1 MFFPTIR
8 WIIISF
14 SVIFIIHNTYLFFL
28 QNMTVPKI
36 QNVSEMQA
44 ACYNDIYHIIG
55 TNANNSNNNNSN
67 SNNNNSNSNS
77 NNSNNS
83 NSNNNNNN
91 SNNNSS
97 NSNNSSNNKPDD
109 LSAFLSDLKQ
119 RNTIA
124 NSNSSTLDNNLLH
137 NNNTYQ

>member
-14 SVIFIIHNTYLFFL
+14 SIIFIIHNTYLFFL
-28 QNMTVPKI
+28 ENMTVPKI

-44 ACYNDIYHIIG
+44 ACYNDIYNTIG
-55 TNANNSNNNNSN
+55 NNNSNQNNNSNNNNQ
-67 SNNNNSNSNS
+67 NNNSNSNQ
-77 NNSNNS
+77 
-83 NSNNNNNN
+83 
-91 SNNNSS
+91 
-97 NSNNSSNNKPDD
+97 NNKAATDD

-124 NSNSSTLDNNLLH
+124 NSAGTADTNNISLF
-137 NNNTYQ
+137 NNNT

>member
-55 TNANNSNNNNSN
+55 TNANNSSNNNSN

-77 NNSNNS
+77 NNSS
-83 NSNNNNNN
+83 NNN
-91 SNNNSS
+91 SNNN
-97 NSNNSSNNKPDD
+97 NNKPDD